1 MDVLVFVKKRFCHVP
16 ADVKYWRAAGRFV
29 EHGVVFLLLFA

>member
-1 MDVLVFVKKRFCHVP
+1 MNVLVFVKKRFCHFS

-29 EHGVVFLLLFA
+29 EHGAVSLLLFA

>member
-1 MDVLVFVKKRFCHVP
+1 MNVLGFVKKRFCHVS

-29 EHGVVFLLLFA
+29 EHGAVSLLLFA